1 MLQVKFLLIGLLLA
15 AGFVLFQWL
24 QSQPGIPPVRLPSE
38 IEAKSE
44 SDSGASSEL
53 EEPEIFRLEE
63 DLDSAIET
71 RPEGN
76 LPALNASDDW
86 LRERFAD
93 TALPWLDE
101 TELVRTSA
109 TVLHNAANG
118 KVPRKFVEFLAP
130 EGGFTATSGNKPT
143 PTAASFARYDRFVSL
158 LTSVPPERA
167 ASSFKLIEPLLSE
180 ALRELGGD
188 ANGNV
193 ASPRELVY
201 AALDFALATPR
212 GIEGAALVQ
221 PKVIYKY
228 ADAELED
235 LLPLQKQLL
244 RMGPANVDQVQSWLE
259 DFGTALVPG
268 LSDAS
273 WVVPAETESL

>member
-1 MLQVKFLLIGLLLA
+1 
-15 AGFVLFQWL
+15 
-24 QSQPGIPPVRLPSE
+24 
-38 IEAKSE
+38 
-44 SDSGASSEL
+44 
-53 EEPEIFRLEE
+53 
-63 DLDSAIET
+63 
-71 RPEGN
+71 
-76 LPALNASDDW
+76 
-86 LRERFAD
+86 
-93 TALPWLDE
+93 
-101 TELVRTSA
+101 
-109 TVLHNAANG
+109 
-118 KVPRKFVEFLAP
+118 
-130 EGGFTATSGNKPT
+130 
-143 PTAASFARYDRFVSL
+143 
-158 LTSVPPERA
+158 
-167 ASSFKLIEPLLSE
+167 
-180 ALRELGGD
+180 
-188 ANGNV
+188 
-193 ASPRELVY
+193 LVY